1 MSATASQSQAQFQ
14 LKRDELLT
22 VINNAAALK
31 EPQFLQHIL
40 KTWLAAFP
48 GDLHV
53 NYLFARSLMDEGKVS
68 AALSIEEM
76 LERADPEFA
85 QLYELK
91 HKGTSAQGI
100 LDTRSIANYHALTG
114 RMLDDQQIPGW
125 ALVYRDAR
133 RSMDEHQPEEAEA
146 LIQQALIVDPSQ
158 PLPAVLHLRIVA
170 SGGDTQTLENL
181 ANLYHARWP
190 DCLQFGYLLAHAQI
204 LNGNDT
210 DAVSL
215 LHSCVGR
222 DAGGQVANRLW
233 PQGNPYQS
241 MWQDDLRIPIT
252 ISIPGSVSS
261 LLGWNQ
267 LAPSS
272 AGPSASFGSSGAQLQ
287 STDEPVT
294 ADDLSAYPSIASP
307 AADLSA
313 STAASVSF
321 SSKEPLQPAA
331 DQTNAPA
338 DLPENPAS
346 AEPALQP
353 RQAANPG
360 QTPQKRSEPAGR
372 PIPQAPMN
380 AQPEDPKEIH
390 AELER
395 IATRLQV
402 PGITSTD
409 RRFPVYV
416 VFTSRK
422 GLIEQY
428 GNQTAFVI
436 DELMKQLVETI
447 RKRAGWTAIL
457 FYADDASLTSHLGI
471 QPAVYNDPWK
481 LKLAVAD
488 LDKALSRKGEM
499 IGSLLIVGGP
509 EVVPFHM
516 LPNPTDD
523 ADAEVASDNPY
534 ATTDEN
540 YFIPEWPVGRLP
552 GGTGKDASIILRSL
566 RQMIADHTSANAPT
580 PWWRRLNL
588 FAGFLSSFN
597 RAAQPHVL
605 INNRPAFGYTA
616 AIWKQAS
623 SEVFRPIGDSQSLLT
638 SPPLKTA
645 QLSATGLF
653 PARLNYF
660 NLHGT
665 ADTADWY
672 GQPDYSQSQRSPEYP
687 VALTPRDIA
696 ENQST
701 AAVVFSEACYGTNI
715 LNKGEDDALSLK
727 FLSSGT
733 RAVAGSTCIAYGA
746 ISTPLIAADRLAVS
760 FWKQMKE
767 GKTAGEALR
776 NAKITLAQDMN
787 RAQGFLDGED
797 QKTLISFILLGDPL
811 ATITTSKSKNLHFVR
826 QTYHGDFL
834 TACETECQQL
844 ETGMLPSEVMTQV
857 KSIVEKYL
865 PGMRDANYT
874 FSRVYMQ
881 GDKSLGNV
889 DSVRQKNG
897 RTVVTLRKSYQ
908 VANRHHHHFAR
919 LTVDKQGKVVK
930 LAVSR

>member
-1 MSATASQSQAQFQ
+1 MPLPTNQPQAQFQ
-14 LKRDELLT
+14 VKRDELLT
-22 VINNAAALK
+22 ILNNASSLK
-31 EPQFLQHIL
+31 EPTFVQHIL
-40 KTWLAAFP
+40 KTWLAAYP

-53 NYLFARSLMDEGKVS
+53 NFLFARFLMDDGKVS
-68 AALSIEEM
+68 AALAIEEM
-76 LERADPEFA
+76 LEKADPEFA

-91 HKGTSAQGI
+91 HKGATAQGTS
-100 LDTRSIANYHALTG
+100 DTRSIANYHALTG
-114 RMLDDQQIPGW
+114 RNLDDRQIPGW

-133 RSMDEHQPEEAEA
+133 ASMDAHHPEEAEA

-170 SGGDTQTLENL
+170 SGNDTQTLENL

-204 LNGNDT
+204 QNGNDT

-222 DAGGQVANRLW
+222 DAGCQVANRLW
-233 PQGNPYQS
+233 PEGNPYQS

-252 ISIPGSVSS
+252 ISVPGSVSS

-267 LAPSS
+267 LAPAS
-272 AGPSASFGSSGAQLQ
+272 AGLSFGSAPAEVDPQSVSSPELLDDQLRFNITTSTDPTIDAQQPELSPVGKPPSGSPVTPTVNESTGAQ
-287 STDEPVT
+287 P
-294 ADDLSAYPSIASP
+294 ASP
-307 AADLSA
+307 RQPRA
-313 STAASVSF
+313 STAPVQRPRKTPS
-321 SSKEPLQPAA
+321 
-331 DQTNAPA
+331 QT
-338 DLPENPAS
+338 S
-346 AEPALQP
+346 T
-353 RQAANPG
+353 RQ
-360 QTPQKRSEPAGR
+360 PQKEV
-372 PIPQAPMN
+372 Q
-380 AQPEDPKEIH
+380 EDPKEIH

-402 PGITSTD
+402 AGITTTD

-422 GLIEQY
+422 GLEEQY
-428 GNQTAFVI
+428 GSQTAFVI
-436 DELMKQLVETI
+436 DELMKQLVETM
-447 RKRAGWTAIL
+447 RKKAGWTSIL
-457 FYADDASLTSHLGI
+457 FYADDANLASRLGI

-481 LKLAVAD
+481 LKMAVAD
-488 LDKALSRKGEM
+488 LDRALSRKGEM

-534 ATTDEN
+534 GTTDEN

-552 GGTGKDASIILRSL
+552 GGSGKDAGIILRAL
-566 RQMIADHTSANAPT
+566 RQMIADHTSSNTPT
-580 PWWRRLNL
+580 PWWRRFSL
-588 FAGFLSSFN
+588 FAPFFSSINRLSQSH
-597 RAAQPHVL
+597 AV
-605 INNRPAFGYTA
+605 INSRPAFGYTA
-616 AIWKQAS
+616 SIWKQAS
-623 SEVFRPIGDSQSLLT
+623 SEVFRPIGDSQSILS
-638 SPPLKTA
+638 SPPLKTS
-645 QLSATGLF
+645 QLSSTGIF
-653 PARLNYF
+653 PARLSYF

-665 ADTADWY
+665 SDTADWY
-672 GQPDYSQSQRSPEYP
+672 GQPDYSEMQRNPEYP
-687 VALTPRDIA
+687 VAFSPRDIS

-701 AAVVFSEACYGTNI
+701 PAIVFSEACYGTYI
-715 LNKGEDDALSLK
+715 LHKLEDEAISLK

-733 RAVAGSTCIAYGA
+733 KAVVGSTCVAYGA
-746 ISTPLIAADRLAVS
+746 ISSPLIAADRLAVT
-760 FWKQMKE
+760 FWKQIKE
-767 GKTAGEALR
+767 GKTTGEALR
-776 NAKITLAQDMN
+776 NAKIALAQDMN

-811 ATITTSKSKNLHFVR
+811 ATLSSAKSKDLHYIR

-834 TACETECQQL
+834 TACETECEQL
-844 ETGMLPSEVMTQV
+844 VTGMLPVEVMGQV

-865 PGMRDANYT
+865 PGMRDASYT
-874 FSRVYMQ
+874 MSRVYMQ

-889 DSVRQKNG
+889 DSVRQRNG
-897 RTVVTLRKSYQ
+897 RTIITLRKSYQ
-908 VANRHHHHFAR
+908 VANQNHHHFAR